1 MAPSYAYGKNR
12 RGHSRPAWVF
22 VVILTHNHYPDTCE
36 CLKSVLA
43 MQYQD
48 VQVVLVDNN
57 STDGTPIKIRQDFPQ
72 VHVIENPANLGVPA
86 GYNVGF
92 RYALD
97 AGAEY
102 ILMLNNDTVVSP
114 DMLAELLSIAENDP
128 RSAIVMPRVLFYGT
142 DERIW
147 SNGGLYRK
155 FPPAILMTDRRK
167 TADAA
172 ARLIDFAPGCGL
184 LIHRRAFEQAGLFDP
199 EFFFLFDDWDFSKR
213 VRKQGLNI
221 WHTSRAR
228 MWHKV
233 SITSQSLGSPVY
245 WRTYG
250 ASSVR
255 YYRKHGH
262 PVWISL
268 PIHIRLPDYSGVRLE
283 KKMEAIGPV
292 FGQACVRV

>member
-1 MAPSYAYGKNR
+1 MRKHIRGSLSTLSGYKNLFQAGRAAEFYHWEADDSFASAKKAVQRVLQVSTMAPSYAYGKTG

-142 DERIW
+142 DERY
-147 SNGGLYRK
+147 L
-155 FPPAILMTDRRK
+155 
-167 TADAA
+167 
-172 ARLIDFAPGCGL
+172 
-184 LIHRRAFEQAGLFDP
+184 
-199 EFFFLFDDWDFSKR
+199 
-213 VRKQGLNI
+213 V
-221 WHTSRAR
+221 
-228 MWHKV
+228 
-233 SITSQSLGSPVY
+233 
-245 WRTYG
+245 
-250 ASSVR
+250 
-255 YYRKHGH
+255 
-262 PVWISL
+262 
-268 PIHIRLPDYSGVRLE
+268 
-283 KKMEAIGPV
+283 
-292 FGQACVRV
+292 